1 MKRYV
6 VQIEKYV
13 WAEDDKDVITKMEH
27 LCSKE
32 DLKEDNGCS
41 VINIVEQPFGKIGN
55 REVYNV

>member
-6 VQIEKYV
+6 VQVEKYV
-13 WAEDDKDVITKMEH
+13 WAKDDKDVISKMEN

-41 VINIVEQPFGKIGN
+41 VTKIVEQPFGKIGN
-55 REVYNV
+55 REVL